1 MNNLLKI
8 TLIGFLACSS
18 LTSFASQTSATVNDD
33 KTIALAK
40 ENPSYIV
47 KNDVVVTIAGQA
59 ITEKEIADNFD
70 KKMQEGYKYADLP
83 IETRNEILKNYIARI
98 LLLKEA
104 KKQKVEDSEDFKKT
118 LAAISEE
125 LSMKLVIDSYL
136 TNKIL
141 AEDVKKKYDAA
152 VLAAKD
158 SFDVK
163 FSFIQVANKKEAD
176 DVVKKLKEKQSFT
189 TLAKK
194 HSLHTESK
202 DNGGSIKNFI
212 PAQSIPAFETTL
224 LKLKRGESSNP
235 INMDNSW
242 YVIKLDDK
250 KPTELPG
257 YDQMKPMI
265 EGELR
270 DIELRK
276 LINSLIVEYNVVYP
290 KPASDKETLPL
301 ENK

>member
-104 KKQKVEDSEDFKKT
+104 KKQKVEDSEEFKKT
-118 LAAISEE
+118 LAAITEE
-125 LSMKLVIDSYL
+125 LSI
-136 TNKIL
+136 
-141 AEDVKKKYDAA
+141 
-152 VLAAKD
+152 
-158 SFDVK
+158 
-163 FSFIQVANKKEAD
+163 IQ
-176 DVVKKLKEKQSFT
+176 
-189 TLAKK
+189 
-194 HSLHTESK
+194 
-202 DNGGSIKNFI
+202 
-212 PAQSIPAFETTL
+212 
-224 LKLKRGESSNP
+224 
-235 INMDNSW
+235 
-242 YVIKLDDK
+242 
-250 KPTELPG
+250 
-257 YDQMKPMI
+257 
-265 EGELR
+265 
-270 DIELRK
+270 
-276 LINSLIVEYNVVYP
+276 
-290 KPASDKETLPL
+290 
-301 ENK
+301 